1 MRVGLKRGNISYAF
15 FGATNFSRELLLFLI
30 KNNFIPKAIFSIP
43 EEFTITY
50 NKKRVKV
57 KNVNY
62 ANLKEVAEEYGVP
75 HYEVDSG
82 MEGKKLKNYEDIIKN
97 LNLDLI
103 LVLGWYY
110 MVPKSIRNL
119 ARYGAWG
126 IHASLL
132 PKYAGGAP
140 LVWAIINGEKETGVT
155 LFRLDDGIDDGDIIA
170 QKSFSI
176 DDEDTIKEVY
186 AKATEASKQILAEV
200 LDDIENVRFTPQD
213 KSKIEVYPQRTPE
226 DGLINW
232 NQEAKKIYD
241 FIRAQT
247 LPYPCAFT
255 IINGKKI
262 KVISSKIVDMVNY
275 DYLPG
280 EIVCI
285 NNKILVAAKDKF
297 LELGIIDDG
306 SKITQFKDYV
316 MEMNL
321 SGKIFNEI

>member
-15 FGATNFSRELLLFLI
+15 FGATNFSKELLLFLI

-57 KNVNY
+57 KNLNY

-82 MEGKKLKNYEDIIKN
+82 VEGKKLKNYEDIVKN

-140 LVWAIINGEKETGVT
+140 LVWAIINGEKEAGVT

-170 QKSFSI
+170 QKSFNI
-176 DDEDTIKEVY
+176 DDENTIKEVY
-186 AKATEASKQILAEV
+186 AKATETSKQILAEV
-200 LDDIENVRFTPQD
+200 LDNIENVRFTPQD
-213 KSKIEVYPQRTPE
+213 RSKIEVYPQRTPE

-232 NQEAKKIYD
+232 NQEAKRIYD

-285 NNKILVAAKDKF
+285 DNKVLVATKDKF
-297 LELGIIDDG
+297 LELDIINDG
-306 SKITQFKDYV
+306 EKLCQFKDYV
-316 MEMNL
+316 MERNL
-321 SGKIFNEI
+321 CTKIFIEI